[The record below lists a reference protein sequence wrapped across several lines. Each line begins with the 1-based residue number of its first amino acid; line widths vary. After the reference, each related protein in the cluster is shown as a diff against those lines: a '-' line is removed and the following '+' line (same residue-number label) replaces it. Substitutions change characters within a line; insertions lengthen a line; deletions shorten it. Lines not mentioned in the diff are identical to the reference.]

1 MEAAGRMQDVY
12 QTTEI
17 WKSFFN
23 KADEEKRVLVKKMI
37 DHAHSLLDRYSKAF
51 PTYTLHNGQ
60 HQLNVLNLYADLLGE
75 KVQDLT
81 ALESAILILSAFYHD
96 IGMVYEPSEKGNIR
110 EEENFI
116 RFLENNPS
124 AKLKTMKSGELT
136 ADIIEWYCR
145 WCHAERV
152 WVFLNPLDTELVWD
166 GNHFREALA
175 EVCLSHNESCEYIK
189 GNTLPIDYWGN
200 TDLKFCAIL
209 LRLADLL
216 DFDKTRAP
224 ESLYLYLK
232 LDRPRTEG
240 ERMSQQEWQKHA
252 ASKGFDFCDRSQN
265 NHYTLK
271 FRATPTEPSVEYN
284 IRCFLDQIEQE
295 LRECISILRFCS
307 DRWKDFKLP
316 EKIDRKQIL
325 SQGYEFGDFKFTLDQ
340 KQILNLLMGENLYAD
355 EYVFIRELLQ
365 NAIDTSR
372 HRKFYE
378 VSKGLRD
385 FKPQAIQVTSW
396 HDSEGFH
403 WVRVDDFGMG
413 MTVAQISD
421 FFLKVGKSYYN
432 SVEFEIEK
440 LTYQNGGGDFTPV
453 SRFGIG
459 ILSCFICGDV
469 VEVNT
474 KSVHTNRK
482 DIFPVRL
489 SLRGIDD
496 YYVLQT
502 GKNLPD
508 LMPSVKGGENA
519 YRNEYGTSVA
529 VRIRPN
535 YDLPDFDLK
544 QLLNKVLFN
553 PEVEVRLGNGEE
565 QGRYLKDIKVNEL
578 QEECFDLP
586 EAELAKVRNFV
597 GKPNLKLNIHKY
609 PLSLT
614 KEYVNPDIKGLLYLF
629 MVELNLSSIKG
640 YTFDLR
646 YNLRN
651 GKILFELNICK
662 TTKDDFDYIN
672 VDLLYCLKSIEVFN
686 GLSILG
692 KNIPHV
698 IMAHNGIMMSSD
710 SNNLLLSITDNR
722 LSATIGYVEF
732 SDKLRPNLNIA
743 RDTILSVPWLLW
755 SNLNYTIRRNMLSKL
770 NPLREIDFFENSIPV
785 DLDYKELNEDMLLI
799 DKRYWC
805 SEPIFQNRTLSL
817 QNILHNNERINLV
830 FVREGGFEQVLRRKL
845 VELHADYK
853 IELSKKRKMSGS
865 FRLIKTSILKKHE
878 TEKVRK
884 ANYPP
889 LTFCEYENFQG
900 LMPERL
906 NNQIFN
912 INHPFSQWLIHAYEY
927 LENNFSNQLH
937 ILLYNPDLYIVNT
950 TIEALRNHLPDLYK
964 PADNLRLTEDD
975 FKVDFDALPEI

>member
-17 WKSFFN
+17 WKCFFN

-96 IGMVYEPSEKGNIR
+96 IGMVYEPSEKGNIQ

-116 RFLENNPS
+116 RFLENIPS
-124 AKLKTMKSGELT
+124 AKLKVLKSGEVT
-136 ADIIEWYCR
+136 PDIIEWYCR

-189 GNTLPIDYWGN
+189 GDTLPIDYWGN

-224 ESLYLYLK
+224 ESLYRYLK
-232 LDRPRTEG
+232 LDQPRTEG

-252 ASKGFDFCDRSQN
+252 ASKGFDFCDRLQK

-340 KQILNLLMGENLYAD
+340 KQILNLLMGENLYAN

-378 VSKGLRD
+378 VSKGQKD

-396 HDSEGFH
+396 HDSEGFR
-403 WVRVDDFGMG
+403 WVRADDFGMG

-508 LMPSVKGGENA
+508 LMPSVKGGENT
-519 YRNEYGTSVA
+519 YRNEPGTSVA

-544 QLLNKVLFN
+544 PLLNKVLFN

-565 QGRYLKDIKVNEL
+565 QGSYLKDIKVNEL

-597 GKPNLKLNIHKY
+597 GKPNLKLKIHKY

-629 MVELNLSSIKG
+629 TVECKPKLKDFVFHLKYAWKAIEGFTLRLKVYDEKKGETKEIVLSDFLK
-640 YTFDLR
+640 
-646 YNLRN
+646 
-651 GKILFELNICK
+651 NIE
-662 TTKDDFDYIN
+662 I
-672 VDLLYCLKSIEVFN
+672 FN
-686 GLSILG
+686 GESYLG
-692 KNIPHV
+692 KYFSHILLS
-698 IMAHNGIMMSSD
+698 HNGIIIENNKPH
-710 SNNLLLSITDNR
+710 SNILRNLLEDEMSDV
-722 LSATIGYVEF
+722 IGHIEL
-732 SDKLRPNLNIA
+732 SDKLRPNLNVDRNAISSFNWK
-743 RDTILSVPWLLW
+743 IW
-755 SNLNYTIRRNMLSKL
+755 SHLNYTIRKNIPQKL
-770 NPLREIDFFENSIPV
+770 DDLKKINYLDEVSLDFEIEH
-785 DLDYKELNEDMLLI
+785 LNEDILLT
-799 DKRYWC
+799 DKQYWC
-805 SEPIFQNRTLSL
+805 SEKIFGNNSLSL
-817 QNILHNNERINLV
+817 LDILNEPKQFNFVFDRSFTPENILKTKII
-830 FVREGGFEQVLRRKL
+830 
-845 VELHADYK
+845 ELHANYK
-853 IELSKKRKMSGS
+853 IVLAKRKRATGG
-865 FRLIKTSILKKHE
+865 FKLIKTAVLQKRDQVYK
-878 TEKVRK
+878 TQ
-884 ANYPP
+884 YQP

-906 NNQIFN
+906 DEQILN
-912 INHPFSQWLIHAYEY
+912 MNHPFSQWIINSYDY
-927 LENNFSNQLH
+927 LSDHYSNQLN
-937 ILLYNPDLYIVNT
+937 ILLNNTDLYIVNN
-950 TIEALRNHLPDLYK
+950 TIETLRNHLPDLYK

-975 FKVDFDALPEI
+975 FEVDYDALPEI